1 MTNFEKAL
9 EYVKKEF
16 RGMRIEQQSR
26 IAQKMIDSGYSW
38 VAKIINEVEK

>member
-9 EYVKKEF
+9 EYVKQEF
-16 RGMRIEQQSR
+16 RGMNEDGQAR

-38 VAKIINEVEK
+38 VAKIVNA